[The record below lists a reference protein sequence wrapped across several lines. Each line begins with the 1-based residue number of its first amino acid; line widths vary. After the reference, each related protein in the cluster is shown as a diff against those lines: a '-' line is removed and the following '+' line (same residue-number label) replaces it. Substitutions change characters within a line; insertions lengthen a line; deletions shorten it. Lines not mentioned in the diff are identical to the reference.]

1 MNILNYLI
9 AQEGINWS
17 QPLQTWNWLLPP
29 TFTVWLVNRLAD
41 LFLVM
46 EDGTVHM
53 LDVGCG
59 TLEKVADNRD
69 HFCDL
74 ANDDEQ
80 AGQWFA
86 IKLIDE
92 LVAAGMHLQPGQC
105 YGFRIP
111 PVMGGDYSIENLGPL
126 SVTDYLGCYGGL
138 HQQLIKVPDGT
149 QVELKIS
156 NLPIPLDLTSCSTT
170 PAHRANIT

>member
-1 MNILNYLI
+1 MNIHNYLI
-9 AQEGINWS
+9 AQDNINWS
-17 QPLQTWNWLLPP
+17 QPLQYWNWLLPP
-29 TFTVWLVNRLAD
+29 SFTLRLVNRLAD

-59 TLEKVADNRD
+59 TLEKVANNRE

-74 ANDDEQ
+74 VGNPEQ
-80 AGQWFA
+80 AGEWFA

-92 LVAAGMHLQPGQC
+92 LVAAGMYLQPGQC
-105 YGFRIP
+105 YGFRLP
-111 PVMGGDYSIENLGPL
+111 PIMGGDYVVDNFGVL
-126 SVTDYLGCYGGL
+126 SVTDYLGCYGDL
-138 HQQLIKVPDGT
+138 HQQLINAPDGT

-156 NLPIPLDLTSCSTT
+156 NLPIPS
-170 PAHRANIT
+170 